1 MDNIFYSIRNG
12 KNPKYSYYL
21 KSFFLRLIPFNAICL
36 KRLNNIPENAY
47 TLPYK
52 I

>member
-21 KSFFLRLIPFNAICL
+21 KSLISQAVTFESDL
-36 KRLNNIPENAY
+36 SQKG
-47 TLPYK
+47 
-52 I
+52 